1 MEFGSRKHR
10 FNDDSPTNFSSYLLF
25 LLERRTRREVFFN
38 PPRREGK
45 ADIPSFYYTVAS
57 KRPLLPLRAIT
68 AASLPSPPPLHYR
81 PIIPFVRTIGKHE
94 PFRFPNARS
103 FVDLRIRRVV
113 GRLNKQDKR
122 SNFPR
127 AKYARIS

>member
-1 MEFGSRKHR
+1 MEFGSRKRR

-57 KRPLLPLRAIT
+57 KRPLPLRAIT